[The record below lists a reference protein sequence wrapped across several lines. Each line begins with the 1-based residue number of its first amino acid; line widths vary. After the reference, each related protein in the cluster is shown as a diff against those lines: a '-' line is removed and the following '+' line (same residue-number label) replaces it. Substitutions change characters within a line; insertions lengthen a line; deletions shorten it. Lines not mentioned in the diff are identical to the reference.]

1 MTILASLETTKSPR
15 NQSTDPV
22 VRRRNKLVAKLNE
35 QLASARAL
43 LNGEEFQLTRMVT
56 QTNEDGDRV
65 RVSVPKRFRPWYW
78 HDVAGKWHMELKY
91 GAKALPLSKSNDTAV
106 VVGEKDNLLM
116 TIDSLIAAVEKGELD
131 KPIEAASVKVGKPGK

>member
-1 MTILASLETTKSPR
+1 MTILASLETASLTR

-22 VRRRNKLVAKLNE
+22 IRRRNKLVAKLNE

-78 HDVAGKWHMELKY
+78 HDVAGKWHMELRY

-106 VVGEKDNLLM
+106 VIGEKDNLL
-116 TIDSLIAAVEKGELD
+116 DRK
-131 KPIEAASVKVGKPGK
+131 SVV